1 MPKPQIMSVSEAAPP
16 TLDLGPCAG
25 SVLVFGGPLGNLEA
39 TRALFDA
46 ARRLGIPTT
55 RMICTGDTVAY
66 CADPAATVALLR
78 DAGVAV
84 VMGNVE
90 EALAARSDACGC
102 GFAEGSACDAL
113 AGRWYAH
120 CDAEIDDEARRWMA
134 ALPRAIR
141 FRLGGRRLLVVHGAP
156 SRINRYIFPSTP
168 EATLIDEIDR
178 ADADGV
184 IGGHS
189 GIPFT
194 RIVDGRLWHNAGAV
208 GLPANDGTP
217 RVWFSVLS
225 PIPDGIVIETRAL
238 DYDFRA
244 AAAAM
249 RRRGLPAGYADALE
263 TGLWPSLDVLPAAE
277 RAETG
282 RPLASSRVAWL
293 LTQTRAGVG

>member
-1 MPKPQIMSVSEAAPP
+1 MDGPKAHRS
-16 TLDLGPCAG
+16 TLDLGAFDDP
-25 SVLVFGGPLGNLEA
+25 VLVFGGPLGNLQA
-39 TRALFDA
+39 TRALLAA
-46 ARRLGIPTT
+46 ARGLGIPAA

-78 DAGVAV
+78 EAGAAV

-90 EALAARSDACGC
+90 ESLAARSDACGC

-134 ALPRAIR
+134 GLPRAIR

-156 SRINRYIFPSTP
+156 SRINRYVFPSTP
-168 EATLIDEIDR
+168 EVALAAELDR

-194 RIVDGRLWHNAGAV
+194 RIVGGRLWHNAGAA

-217 RVWFSVLS
+217 RVWFSLLS
-225 PIPDGIVIETRAL
+225 PAPEGIAIETRAL

-249 RRRGLPAGYADALE
+249 RRRGLPEGYADALE

-282 RPLASSRVAWL
+282 RALAPGRVLWREPRK
-293 LTQTRAGVG
+293 RAGAGCRPA